1 MDFEEMGDVQE
12 NKALWIWSLSFD
24 FHFWVWGRERECVCV
39 WIEGEVLTLG
49 QKESYFDL
57 I

>member
-1 MDFEEMGDVQE
+1 MCRK
-12 NKALWIWSLSFD
+12 NKALWIWNLSFD
-24 FHFWVWGRERECVCV
+24 FSFLGVRERERVCVCV

-49 QKESYFDL
+49 QKESYFDS

>member
-1 MDFEEMGDVQE
+1 MDFEEWEMCRK

-24 FHFWVWGRERECVCV
+24 FLFLGVRERECVCV
-39 WIEGEVLTLG
+39 WIEGEALTLG
-49 QKESYFDL
+49 QKESYFDS